1 MGELNFQTGRKTY
14 TVNGGVEIS
23 FEPSDPKFASA
34 VVSAFQKCSDIAK
47 ASAELDY
54 GDTVN
59 TVSAMEKLEAGV
71 RKEIDTAF
79 GYAVCDK
86 VFSGISAIAIADGL
100 PVWTNFLMAVIDE
113 VDQSMPEGEGRTKE
127 RVQKYMNR
135 YENKYGKYKKR

>member
-47 ASAELDY
+47 TTADLNFEGAA
-54 GDTVN
+54 N
-59 TVSAMEKLEAGV
+59 TIEALEKMESEV
-71 RKEIDTAF
+71 RKEIDAAF

-86 VFSGISAIAIADGL
+86 VFSGLSVIAVADGL

-127 RVQKYMNR
+127 RVQKYMSR